1 MATNSQPIQQ
11 MHIELRPNR
20 DGQLR
25 AYITGTR
32 VRVQDVYVDAEIRGK
47 TPDEIVASMPHIS
60 LAQVH
65 AALAYYFD
73 HRDAILEELRQDG
86 ISVAAMKVQTGPGPL
101 EKKLEGTDGNGGSV
115 SS

>member
-1 MATNSQPIQQ
+1 MATNSQPVQQ

-20 DGQLR
+20 DGQFR
-25 AYITGTR
+25 AYIAGTR

-47 TPDEIVASMPHIS
+47 TPDEIVASIPHVS
-60 LAQVH
+60 LAQIH

-73 HRDAILEELRQDG
+73 HREAILEELHQDG
-86 ISVAAMKVQTGPGPL
+86 ISVAQIKAQTGPGPL
-101 EKKLEGTDGNGGSV
+101 EAKLEGTDGHGGSV

>member
-1 MATNSQPIQQ
+1 MATNAQPVHQK
-11 MHIELRPNR
+11 HIELRPNR

-25 AYITGTR
+25 AYIAGTR
-32 VRVQDVYVDAEIRGK
+32 VRVQDIYVDSEIHGK
-47 TPDEIVASMPHIS
+47 SPDEIVASLPHLT

-73 HRDAILEELRQDG
+73 NRDAILEELRQDG
-86 ISVAAMKVQTGPGPL
+86 VSLAEIKAKTGPGPL
-101 EKKLEGTDGNGGSV
+101 ERKLKGTDGHGDSA